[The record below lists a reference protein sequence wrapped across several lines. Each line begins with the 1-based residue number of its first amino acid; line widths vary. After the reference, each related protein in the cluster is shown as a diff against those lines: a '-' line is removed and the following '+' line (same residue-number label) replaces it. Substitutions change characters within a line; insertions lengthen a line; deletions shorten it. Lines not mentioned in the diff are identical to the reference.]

1 MGLTNFLSL
10 AILVLAASAVSW
22 NATPFNPASVPLA
35 VRSPYLSAWLP
46 QGAGT
51 ALNGAWPQFWTGSIL
66 GWAGYIR
73 VDGDTYTFLG
83 DPVVAG
89 AKSAVQKSL
98 EFTSTQSIFVMTAG
112 PVDINVNFLSPVEP
126 TDLLKQSI
134 PFSYLALSAVSNDGG
149 SHNVSVYTDISAE
162 WVSGDDS
169 LTVNWTTTTGNILT
183 HQVMLEN
190 QELFTEY
197 RDHIQRE

>member
-51 ALNGAWPQFWTGSIL
+51 ALNGAWPQFWTGSVSFEHCTRLNVDRDIAVQIL

-98 EFTSTQSIFVMTAG
+98 EVIVVRLHA
-112 PVDINVNFLSPVEP
+112 
-126 TDLLKQSI
+126 
-134 PFSYLALSAVSNDGG
+134 
-149 SHNVSVYTDISAE
+149 
-162 WVSGDDS
+162 
-169 LTVNWTTTTGNILT
+169 
-183 HQVMLEN
+183 
-190 QELFTEY
+190 
-197 RDHIQRE
+197 